1 MLIEG
6 KRKAPPKFQTQRRQH
21 PLPHYE
27 KEIQP
32 LYHTITT
39 TEAIQRFKCP
49 VHHGSNLAV
58 AVGFIDG
65 RAWAKCWS
73 HGCASSDI
81 LAALNL
87 SNPRS
92 IPWTWATPTLLRPRP
107 TIGITPL
114 PAVSHAQALDYLK
127 GIKTHEGAAVFYQ
140 RNDGQSG
147 KHWRNL
153 DMRRNPGVTG
163 DGWQLRRFD
172 PADPA
177 SAEAVALAEGEK
189 DAALLAAAGLIAFT
203 APRGAQS
210 LPGADFTELVELAK
224 DKGLPVLL
232 CGDNDPVGRD
242 AMRQVRR
249 LLKMDHHLDAA
260 SLTGEEK
267 GSIADFPAEDLKALI
282 RLELLDRDESWQ
294 KPGRNRA
301 MYEAYRC
308 LRPKR
313 NIKRACGTE
322 QIWHQLPCGNTAT
335 CKPCADWENFLHVER
350 CWRGDPAQMV
360 VVSGFGGADSTIAE
374 TVGAAKV
381 YRGKLEDRL
390 REKPDVHQEVKNTTG
405 ERRVFMT
412 ALKIGNDYRASLT
425 MFFSRPL
432 SDKEVA
438 KERRR
443 AERAGLAFMMKDV
456 VTREDIEDAAPP
468 ALTIRMEDVGT
479 TGRTNTWTSSH
490 WPNWW
495 KPETTYA
502 FSDGRD
508 LEEGEEFPA
517 DSISAK
523 DWKREYHQEWD
534 GKKTL
539 RDNLIK
545 REEDAYF
552 NAQLWMTP
560 CHGLNLETLQAIGA
574 GGDIEA
580 LIMEVGDYQ
589 GPAALLRDTADWLAG
604 RREWRKAFR
613 PVLDA
618 AGWKEQ

>member
-1 MLIEG
+1 MY
-6 KRKAPPKFQTQRRQH
+6 T
-21 PLPHYE
+21 
-27 KEIQP
+27 
-32 LYHTITT
+32 TT
-39 TEAIQRFKCP
+39 TEATKRYKCP
-49 VHHGSNLAV
+49 VHHGKNLSV

-73 HGCASSDI
+73 RDCASADI
-81 LAALNL
+81 LAALGLTDNTP
-87 SNPRS
+87 SITWTPPPPR
-92 IPWTWATPTLLRPRP
+92 LRP
-107 TIGITPL
+107 TIGIKPLTP
-114 PAVSHAQALDYLK
+114 VSHTQAVDYLL
-127 GIKTHEGAAVFYQ
+127 GIETPEGAGIAYQ
-140 RNDGQSG
+140 RNDGQRG
-147 KHWRNL
+147 RHWRNP
-153 DMRRNPGVTG
+153 DKRRNPNVTG

-172 PADPA
+172 PADPSIA
-177 SAEAVALAEGEK
+177 TAICLTEGEK

-232 CGDNDPVGRD
+232 CGDNDKVGRE
-242 AMRQVRR
+242 AMRQVRH

-267 GSIADFPAEDLKALI
+267 GSVADFPAEDLLSLI
-282 RLELLDRDESWQ
+282 RIQLSTTDPNWQ

-301 MYEAYRC
+301 MYQQFKC
-308 LRPKR
+308 PHPKKNIR
-313 NIKRACGTE
+313 NSGDGGG
-322 QIWHQLPCGNTAT
+322 IWHQLPCGNTAT
-335 CKPCADWENFLHVER
+335 CKPCCEWENFLHVER
-350 CWRGDPAQMV
+350 CWRGKPAQMV

-374 TVGAAKV
+374 TVGMGKV

-390 REKPDVHQEVKNTTG
+390 REKPAVHQKVKNTTG
-405 ERRVFMT
+405 ERRVFIT
-412 ALKIGNDYRASLT
+412 ALALAGDYRASLT

-443 AERAGLAFMMKDV
+443 AERAGLAFMVKDV

-479 TGRTNTWTSSH
+479 TDKTNTWTSSW
-490 WPNWW
+490 WPTWW

-580 LIMEVGDYQ
+580 LIMEIEDYQ
-589 GPAALLRDTADWLAG
+589 GPTALLRDTADWLAG
-604 RREWRKAFR
+604 HREWRKAFR
-613 PVLDA
+613 SVLIA
-618 AGWKEQ
+618 AGWREG